1 MVLSDFPL
9 TNLEKELIHLAGGDK
24 LIVIDHTRPLG
35 LEFPKR
41 FFDASEQI
49 EEKVSEQTQ
58 NIDLL
63 RWLYQPENSPKP
75 TEDNSVSMF
84 HALGESNE
92 VREVFRQIF
101 QKEIPLD
108 DVEIIVTSV
117 DPYISMIYEIVSSL
131 DIPATFAGG
140 VPITF
145 TRPGKAIILYLKWQA
160 GDFQAS
166 HLRRLFSG
174 GYIDLNRF
182 GLEGERPSLGRID
195 RIIRDAKIGWGRSR
209 YSTRLQALKESYISR
224 AEDKMSQGEEEKA
237 LRAEQAAN
245 RVLMVAGYVE
255 KIMET
260 ILYSDSKENVSSK
273 ELYLGT
279 FDFVK
284 RYCRVASELD
294 AIAKSRILE
303 RIESLIHAPS
313 LEFPAEEAAERLI
326 KIISNISVNHSN
338 PKPGHVHIAHYRSGG
353 YSGRFHSY
361 VMGLDQT
368 RFPGLLLQ
376 DPVILDIEREQLGSQ
391 MVLATQL
398 LDENV
403 YLMAK
408 ILNGLQGSIT
418 LSYTCRDLKEDRELF
433 PSSLLLYIYRLIT
446 ADYSGD
452 YQDLIRFIGEP
463 TGFIPRTGSI
473 PLNDWEWWFTKKQT
487 RYGSDSVHASY
498 QNLYNGEKAET
509 KRSDNLLTEYDGW
522 VPSSEGTIDLL
533 SGDVRLSSSRLEN
546 LSKCPFAYFVRYIL
560 GVEPLEDME
569 KDMGKWLDPLQ
580 RGQLLHKVFEKFM
593 ETLKSK
599 GELPNLKKHSTLLET
614 IAMAEVEEW
623 KDEVPPA
630 SVLAFNREV
639 ENIKLTLEIFL
650 KDEER
655 HCQTKEPCFFELSF
669 GMGEE
674 KIPDIPTRDP
684 VEIKLKPKGSF
695 KLGGRI
701 DRVDRIKGHE
711 YEVWDYKTGS
721 TWGYKDQGYLN
732 QGRHLQPALYSVAVE
747 TLLRKKLDKK
757 ATVVRAGYFFPSPKG
772 EGRRIS
778 RDQPIRTELYEVL
791 KNLFELL
798 QKGIFPATDDK
809 NSCGIFCDY
818 SDICGSKETSL
829 ERAKRKISEDDKASP
844 FRRLKDYA

>member
-1 MVLSDFPL
+1 M
-9 TNLEKELIHLAGGDK
+9 
-24 LIVIDHTRPLG
+24 
-35 LEFPKR
+35 
-41 FFDASEQI
+41 
-49 EEKVSEQTQ
+49 
-58 NIDLL
+58 
-63 RWLYQPENSPKP
+63 
-75 TEDNSVSMF
+75 
-84 HALGESNE
+84 
-92 VREVFRQIF
+92 
-101 QKEIPLD
+101 
-108 DVEIIVTSV
+108 
-117 DPYISMIYEIVSSL
+117 
-131 DIPATFAGG
+131 
-140 VPITF
+140 
-145 TRPGKAIILYLKWQA
+145 
-160 GDFQAS
+160 
-166 HLRRLFSG
+166 
-174 GYIDLNRF
+174 NRF

-361 VMGLDQT
+361 VIGLDQN

-408 ILNGLQGSIT
+408 ILSGLQGSIT

-463 TGFIPRTGSI
+463 TGFIPRIGF
-473 PLNDWEWWFTKKQT
+473 DF
-487 RYGSDSVHASY
+487 
-498 QNLYNGEKAET
+498 
-509 KRSDNLLTEYDGW
+509 
-522 VPSSEGTIDLL
+522 
-533 SGDVRLSSSRLEN
+533 
-546 LSKCPFAYFVRYIL
+546 
-560 GVEPLEDME
+560 
-569 KDMGKWLDPLQ
+569 
-580 RGQLLHKVFEKFM
+580 
-593 ETLKSK
+593 
-599 GELPNLKKHSTLLET
+599 
-614 IAMAEVEEW
+614 
-623 KDEVPPA
+623 
-630 SVLAFNREV
+630 
-639 ENIKLTLEIFL
+639 IK
-650 KDEER
+650 
-655 HCQTKEPCFFELSF
+655 
-669 GMGEE
+669 
-674 KIPDIPTRDP
+674 
-684 VEIKLKPKGSF
+684 
-695 KLGGRI
+695 
-701 DRVDRIKGHE
+701 
-711 YEVWDYKTGS
+711 
-721 TWGYKDQGYLN
+721 
-732 QGRHLQPALYSVAVE
+732 
-747 TLLRKKLDKK
+747 
-757 ATVVRAGYFFPSPKG
+757 
-772 EGRRIS
+772 
-778 RDQPIRTELYEVL
+778 
-791 KNLFELL
+791 
-798 QKGIFPATDDK
+798 
-809 NSCGIFCDY
+809 
-818 SDICGSKETSL
+818 
-829 ERAKRKISEDDKASP
+829 
-844 FRRLKDYA
+844 